1 MRVNQQA
8 AYVLHRQPYSNSSL
22 LVDVITAE
30 YGRFRLVAKGVRN
43 AKSPRKALL
52 QAFTPIKISWSGK
65 SELKTLTGVELNS
78 SVSVGSFQGNTL
90 FNGMYINEL
99 LMKLLYPA
107 DPHDD
112 VYALYQQTLLQLHDS
127 QQQEISLRFFEYQLL
142 EMLGYSLGLNEENL
156 HADHEAWY
164 QYHHEY
170 GLVPANIKQ
179 TSSPKVQAQH
189 LLQLINQQPCNAEAL
204 YHLKQFMRFI
214 LLNRL
219 EGKVIQSRRMYL

>member
-1 MRVNQQA
+1 MRVNQQSA
-8 AYVLHRQPYSNSSL
+8 FVLHRQPYSNSSL
-22 LVDVITAE
+22 LVDVITSE

-65 SELKTLTGVELNS
+65 AELKTLTGVELNS
-78 SVSVGSFQGNTL
+78 SVTLATFQGNAL

-99 LMKLLYPA
+99 LIKLLYPA
-107 DPHDD
+107 DPHDN
-112 VYALYQQTLLQLHDS
+112 VFALYQQTLVQLSES
-127 QQQEISLRFFEYQLL
+127 QNQELSLRFFEYQLL
-142 EMLGYSLGLNEENL
+142 EMLGYSLGLDEEHLQANTQQ
-156 HADHEAWY
+156 WY
-164 QYHHEY
+164 EYHHEF
-170 GLVPANIKQ
+170 GLIPTNTNK
-179 TSSPKVQAQH
+179 TSTPKVQAQH
-189 LLQLINQQPCNAEAL
+189 LLQLIYQHPCNAEDL